1 MSEVFSL
8 RSEFDVPVSELWAWH
23 ERPGAFERLAPP
35 WEWMKVVER
44 KGGLEVGARTAVKV
58 RVGGLQRLWV
68 AEHTA
73 CEPLRL
79 FRDEARQ
86 GPFARYVHEHRFE
99 KLPGGRSALEDHVE
113 YELPLG
119 ALGRAVAGGPVRRR
133 LERSFRYRHAVLR
146 ADLLRHRAYA
156 DRPRLEVAITGAS
169 GMLGS
174 ALSHYLSTAGHQV
187 HAVRRTSVGL
197 DLSGV
202 DGAHA
207 VVHLAGAGIADQRW
221 TAARKKE
228 LVDSRVG
235 LTGTLVEELGRLPN
249 PPPVLLSASGVGI
262 YGDRGEEEL
271 GEGAKPGES
280 GARGAEFLASLCAQW
295 EAAARK
301 AEALGMRVVILR
313 FGVVLGAQGGA
324 LGQMLPAFQAGVGG
338 PIAGGAAWMSWVSL
352 EDVLGAIELALH
364 DKKLDGAVNVVAPTP
379 VTNAEL
385 TRTLSRVLSRP
396 AVSPVPAFA
405 LRALYGE
412 LADAGILASQR
423 VLPGALQQHGFD
435 FLHPELE
442 QCLRFTLGRT

>member
-1 MSEVFSL
+1 MAEVLSL
-8 RSEFDVPVSELWAWH
+8 RSELDVPVGELWAWH
-23 ERPGAFERLAPP
+23 ARPGAFERLAPP
-35 WEWMKVVER
+35 WERLRVVER
-44 KGGLEVGARTAVKV
+44 QGGLEVGARTVVQV
-58 RVGGLQRLWV
+58 RVGGLAQRWV

-73 CEPLRL
+73 CEPERL

-86 GPFARYVHEHRFE
+86 GPFRRYVHEHRFE
-99 KLPGGRSALEDHVE
+99 ALPGGRSALEDHVE

-119 ALGRAVAGGPVRRR
+119 GLGQAAAGPMVRAR

-146 ADLLRHRAYA
+146 ADLARHRAYA
-156 DRPRLEVAITGAS
+156 DRARLRVAISGAS

-187 HAVRRTSVGL
+187 HAVRRTPVGL

-207 VVHLAGAGIADQRW
+207 VVHLAGAGIAEQRW
-221 TAARKKE
+221 SSARKKE
-228 LVDSRVG
+228 LVDSRAG
-235 LTGTLVEELGRLPN
+235 LTSTLVEELGRLPN

-280 GARGAEFLASLCAQW
+280 GAEGAGFLASLCAQW

-301 AEALGMRVVILR
+301 AEALGMRVVLLR

-324 LGQMLPAFQAGVGG
+324 LAKMLPAFRAGLGG
-338 PIAGGAAWMSWVSL
+338 PLAGGHGWLSWISL

-364 DKKLDGAVNVVAPTP
+364 DRKLEGAVNVVAPSP

-396 AVSPVPAFA
+396 AVAPVPAFA

-423 VLPGALQQHGFD
+423 ALPGVLQQHGFD

-442 QCLRFTLGRT
+442 PCLRFTLGKG